1 MQLAERAGGLLNEM
15 LPSIRK
21 TADLVQEISAASS
34 EQSKG
39 LEQIN
44 SAISQLAQTTQV
56 NASAAEEL
64 NSTAEEMSNQAVQ
77 LQEMM
82 EFFVI
87 DKAVLRPI

>member
-1 MQLAERAGGLLNEM
+1 M

-34 EQSKG
+34 EQTQG

-44 SAISQLAQTTQV
+44 SAVSQLAQTTQV

-64 NSTAEEMSNQAVQ
+64 NATAEEMSNQAVQ
-77 LQEMM
+77 LQELM
-82 EFFVI
+82 EFFVV
-87 DKAVLRPI
+87 DDQAKRY